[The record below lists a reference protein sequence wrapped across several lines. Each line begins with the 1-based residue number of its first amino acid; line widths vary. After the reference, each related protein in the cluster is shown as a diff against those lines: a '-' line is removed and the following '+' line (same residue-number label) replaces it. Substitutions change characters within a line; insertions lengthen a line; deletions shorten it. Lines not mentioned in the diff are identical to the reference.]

1 LLNFFFFIDLIS
13 SESFKHY
20 LFDRIHLLTYICF
33 VIFLFRKQL
42 SFKKMKPGFLFFLFL
57 IIPLKVLFPQS
68 PQIKWWYDTEDMSF
82 GNAAMADVD
91 GDNLPEIAFSTY
103 RNDERLIVLNAEDGS
118 LLWDANTGGCNDVA
132 PIIYDVDMDGE
143 LEIVLASS
151 CVAQT
156 FCFDALTGML
166 EWSTPTH
173 GSDSPPTI
181 ADVDN
186 DNKPEILH
194 GEFNGWIICING
206 EDGSIEWEFNAD
218 PNCWIQTAPTILD
231 VDGNGQL
238 DFVVANWSFG
248 TNNKIWAFRGD
259 NHALIWESD
268 LPNDVIYHGASHAD
282 IDGDGKPELAIGDY
296 SGLLNILNAEDGSLL
311 WDYSFPA
318 SYYIGAPT
326 SIADLDNDEHYEIIA
341 IGWFKVAALNHDG
354 SLLWNYSIPGYGSTF
369 RGAAISDV
377 NNDEV
382 LDVIFGT
389 SEGNLI
395 ALNGNNGTLIWNID
409 LQAHFGTND
418 FEIDHGPLISDFDG
432 DGLMDAF
439 VVGGHAEYP
448 AIENNY
454 GRAYAVSLESEGGPD
469 WPMFRRNIIRNACV
483 CDSATVSFSEKII
496 PETGKSV
503 NFLPIEQKLKI
514 TLIAHGTY
522 DLKVYNSAGLL
533 IIDKLVQHNQS
544 VDLSKFP
551 AGMYLYCLSG
561 NDGKLEQGKIFKR

>member
-1 LLNFFFFIDLIS
+1 MKTIVVTFGMIAFYMMQLLAQ
-13 SESFKHY
+13 
-20 LFDRIHLLTYICF
+20 T
-33 VIFLFRKQL
+33 
-42 SFKKMKPGFLFFLFL
+42 
-57 IIPLKVLFPQS
+57 
-68 PQIKWWYDTEDMSF
+68 PQIKWWYDTDDMSF

-118 LLWDANTGGCNDVA
+118 LLWDVNTGGCNDVA

-143 LEIVLASS
+143 LEIVLPSS
-151 CVAQT
+151 CVPQT
-156 FCFDALTGML
+156 FCFDAATGDV
-166 EWSTPTH
+166 EWATSTH

-218 PNCWIQTAPTILD
+218 PNCWIQTEPTILD

-248 TNNKIWAFRGD
+248 TNHKIWAFRGD
-259 NHALIWESD
+259 NHELIWESD
-268 LPNDVIYHGASHAD
+268 LPEDVIYHGASHAD

-296 SGLLNILNAEDGSLL
+296 SGLLNVINAEDGSLL
-311 WDYSFPA
+311 WDYSFPS

-326 SIADLDNDEHYEIIA
+326 SIGDLDNDNLFEIVA
-341 IGWFKVAALNHDG
+341 SGWFKVAAFNDDG
-354 SLLWNYSIPGYGSTF
+354 SQLWSYSIPDYGSTF

-377 NNDEV
+377 NDDEI
-382 LDVIFGT
+382 LDVVFGT

-395 ALNGNNGTLIWNID
+395 ALNGNTGTLIWNVD
-409 LQAHFGTND
+409 LQAHFGPND
-418 FEIDHGPLISDFDG
+418 FEIDHGSLIGDFDN
-432 DGLMDAF
+432 DGLLDAF

-454 GRAYAVSLESEGGPD
+454 GRAYAVSLESSGGPA
-469 WPMFRRNIIRNACV
+469 WTMFRRNIIRSACV
-483 CDSATVSFSEKII
+483 CDTTSVLIH
-496 PETGKSV
+496 ETANDEMIKLV
-503 NFLPIEQKLKI
+503 DYLPFEQKLKI
-514 TLIAHGTY
+514 
-522 DLKVYNSAGLL
+522 DLVSDGKYNLRIFNSVGQL
-533 IIDKLVQHNQS
+533 IINKKINDSQTI
-544 VDLSKFP
+544 DISKYPF
-551 AGMYLYCLSG
+551 GIYLYIFTGSE
-561 NDGKLEQGKIFKR
+561 DFIEKGKVLKL

>member
-1 LLNFFFFIDLIS
+1 MKTGSLVFLTVIFPLIS
-13 SESFKHY
+13 
-20 LFDRIHLLTYICF
+20 
-33 VIFLFRKQL
+33 
-42 SFKKMKPGFLFFLFL
+42 L
-57 IIPLKVLFPQS
+57 IAQT
-68 PQIKWWYDTEDMSF
+68 PQIKWWYDTDDMSF

-132 PIIYDVDMDGE
+132 PIIYDVDLDGD
-143 LEIVLASS
+143 LEIVLPSS

-156 FCFDALTGML
+156 FCFDAATGEI
-166 EWSTPTH
+166 EWTTPTH

-218 PNCWIQTAPTILD
+218 PNCWIQTEPTILD
-231 VDGNGQL
+231 VDGNEQL

-248 TNNKIWAFRGD
+248 TNHKIWAFRGND
-259 NHALIWESD
+259 HSLIWESE

-296 SGLLNILNAEDGSLL
+296 SGLLNVLNAEDGSLL
-311 WDYSFPA
+311 WDYSFPS

-326 SIADLDNDEHYEIIA
+326 SIADLDNDEWFEIIA
-341 IGWFKVAALNHDG
+341 SGWFKIAAFNHDG
-354 SLLWNYSIPGYGSTF
+354 SQLWSYSIPNYGSTF

-377 NNDEV
+377 TNDEV

-395 ALNGNNGTLIWNID
+395 ALNGNTGTLIWNVD
-409 LQAHFGTND
+409 LQAHFGTDD
-418 FEIDHGPLISDFDG
+418 FEIDHGPLIGDFDN
-432 DGLMDAF
+432 DGLLDAF

-454 GRAYAVSLESEGGPD
+454 GRAYAISLENEGGPD
-469 WPMFRRNIIRNACV
+469 WTMFRRNIIRSACV
-483 CDSATVSFSEKII
+483 CDTVTVSI
-496 PETGKSV
+496 PETTTHAFTKSV
-503 NFLPIEQKLKI
+503 NYLLYEQKIKI
-514 TLIAHGTY
+514 GGISNGIY
-522 DLKVYNSAGLL
+522 DLKIFNSVGQQ
-533 IIDKLVQHNQS
+533 IFDKKISNNQTIDMMQLP
-544 VDLSKFP
+544 F
-551 AGMYLYCLSG
+551 GMYLYILTG
-561 NDGKLEQGKIFKR
+561 DEGFIEKGKVLKL

>member
-1 LLNFFFFIDLIS
+1 M
-13 SESFKHY
+13 KK
-20 LFDRIHLLTYICF
+20 IHP
-33 VIFLFRKQL
+33 V
-42 SFKKMKPGFLFFLFL
+42 FL
-57 IIPLKVLFPQS
+57 ILLIGSCELSAQIPE
-68 PQIKWWYDTEDMSF
+68 IKWWYDTDDMSF

-118 LLWDANTGGCNDVA
+118 LLWDVNTGGCNDVA
-132 PIIYDVDMDGE
+132 PVIYDVDMDGE
-143 LEIVLASS
+143 LEIVLPSS
-151 CVAQT
+151 CVPQT
-156 FCFDALTGML
+156 FCYDAATGDL
-166 EWSTPTH
+166 EWTTLTH

-218 PNCWIQTAPTILD
+218 PNCWIQTEPTILD

-248 TNNKIWAFRGD
+248 TNHKIWAFRGND
-259 NHALIWESD
+259 HSLVWESD

-282 IDGDGKPELAIGDY
+282 VDGDGIPELAIGDY
-296 SGLLNILNAEDGSLL
+296 SGLLNVINAEDGSLL
-311 WDYSFPA
+311 WDYSFPT

-326 SIADLDNDEHYEIIA
+326 SIADLDNDEFFEIIA
-341 IGWFKVAALNHDG
+341 SGWFKMSAFNHDG
-354 SLLWNYSIPGYGSTF
+354 SQLWSYSIPNYGSSF

-382 LDVIFGT
+382 LDVVFGT

-395 ALNGNNGTLIWNID
+395 ALNGNTGTLIWNVD
-409 LQAHFGTND
+409 LQAHYGADD
-418 FEIDHGPLISDFDG
+418 FEIDHGPLIGDFDN
-432 DGLMDAF
+432 DGLLDAF

-448 AIENNY
+448 AIEYNY

-469 WPMFRRNIIRNACV
+469 WPMFRRDIVRSGCV
-483 CDSATVSFSEKII
+483 CDSAAVAV
-496 PETGKSV
+496 PEILTTHPDKLV
-503 NFLPIEQKLKI
+503 TYLPLERKLKI
-514 TLIAHGTY
+514 
-522 DLKVYNSAGLL
+522 DLNLEGVFNLMICNSYGQIL
-533 IIDKLVQHNQS
+533 IDKNMSRIETIGLES
-544 VDLSKFP
+544 FP
-551 AGMYLYCLSG
+551 FGFYLYFLTGSKG
-561 NDGKLEQGKIFKR
+561 FVENGKVLIR